1 MTDDPLAQF
10 RKTKPV
16 PPGDMMTSK
25 EANGYVAFG
34 TKDRVVRL
42 RVRPAMAPV
51 QSPGYNILL
60 NVSYDA
66 DIGTNFVLMYTF
78 MEVMV
83 RGKNL
88 QKMVF
93 AIENNMADF
102 IQEFDSDRWE
112 MPGDPTAA
120 VIHSIEV
127 RFIGDGS
134 SSRETQH

>member
-16 PPGDMMTSK
+16 PTGDMMTPK
-25 EANGYVAFG
+25 EPNGYVAFG
-34 TKDRVVRL
+34 TKDRVLRL
-42 RVRPAMAPV
+42 RIRSAMAPV
-51 QSPGYNILL
+51 QAPGYNILL
-60 NVSYDA
+60 NVSYDG
-66 DIGTNFVLMYTF
+66 DYGTNFVLMFT
-78 MEVMV
+78 VMDVLV

-88 QKMVF
+88 QKMVY

-112 MPGDPTAA
+112 KPDATAA
-120 VIHSIEV
+120 IIDSIEV
-127 RFIGDGS
+127 KFTDGGS